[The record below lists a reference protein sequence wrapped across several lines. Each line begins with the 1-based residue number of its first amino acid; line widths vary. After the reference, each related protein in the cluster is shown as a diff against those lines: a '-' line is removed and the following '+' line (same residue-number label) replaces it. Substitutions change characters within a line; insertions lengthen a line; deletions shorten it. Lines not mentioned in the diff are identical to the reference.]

1 MSGYSSAAIQRA
13 PSARSISLSG
23 NLTSRANASRAAS
36 SAMPTIVKVVSAKV
50 VHMDLP
56 ATVFL
61 LALVPE
67 GGPTDTRMEIPTVDG
82 PQRRRMLV
90 FSSIRTAADFLTR
103 AEQLGRPAK
112 FDYLFR
118 ADATRLTAD
127 FPESKASPAPSA
139 DGLYVEPA
147 PPSP

>member
-1 MSGYSSAAIQRA
+1 
-13 PSARSISLSG
+13 
-23 NLTSRANASRAAS
+23 
-36 SAMPTIVKVVSAKV
+36 
-50 VHMDLP
+50 MDLP

-103 AEQLGRPAK
+103 AQQLGRSVH

-118 ADATRLTAD
+118 ADASRLAAD
-127 FPESKASPAPSA
+127 FPEYEPILDPSA
-139 DGLYVEPA
+139 DAIYGEPTA
-147 PPSP
+147 PAEH

>member
-1 MSGYSSAAIQRA
+1 
-13 PSARSISLSG
+13 
-23 NLTSRANASRAAS
+23 
-36 SAMPTIVKVVSAKV
+36 MPTIVKAVSAKV

-67 GGPTDTRMEIPTVDG
+67 GGPTDTRMEIPTFEG
-82 PQRRRMLV
+82 PAGRRMPV

-103 AEQLGRPAK
+103 AEQLGRPVK

-118 ADATRLTAD
+118 ADAGRLAAD
-127 FPESKASPAPSA
+127 FPEYEAILDPSA
-139 DGLYVEPA
+139 DALYGEPA
-147 PPSP
+147 APAEH